1 MSRQSLSI
9 SGCALQSKESWCFA
23 ARGTQQSWAVVH
35 RTHSRPFK
43 IIKIYHVSNGNSKF
57 TMFFWNLIVARKPF
71 CSIVLFYV
79 ALRPVIYRCSWLW
92 CNSFSTGCGSAQED
106 HEIPVDYI
114 ELLRDWARRT
124 LENLVRTRALASTE
138 DLYTTADMTSV
149 YGKKN

>member
-1 MSRQSLSI
+1 M
-9 SGCALQSKESWCFA
+9 
-23 ARGTQQSWAVVH
+23 H

-57 TMFFWNLIVARKPF
+57 AMFFWNLVGCEKAVLLDRF
-71 CSIVLFYV
+71 VLCSI
-79 ALRPVIYRCSWLW
+79 AAG
-92 CNSFSTGCGSAQED
+92 STGCGSAQED

-124 LENLVRTRALASTE
+124 LENLVRTRVLASTD